1 MRRHGHVSLAMGM
14 ALAMVYML
22 PSYSFLST
30 GASKA
35 APALP
40 ALRGSE
46 VRDDKEFEGFSEQ
59 PGREVMVHFAALAV
73 ALGVLVG
80 VSSPARAFFGT
91 GNSGEVIGEIGTSG
105 LVFKDTL
112 NVERITDPKVSGV
125 TLYQTDFS
133 KSGLDKMMSGNLLQS
148 DSGNSGLACIADGK
162 VLIKPD
168 LSKDKGGEEIF
179 NETKGLG
186 KALKVRRVYD
196 EKGKN
201 LVYVVYTERL
211 QKGEDPNGSRFKS
224 AACAIHVDGTQ

>member
-1 MRRHGHVSLAMGM
+1 ML
-14 ALAMVYML
+14 LCML
-22 PSYSFLST
+22 PSRSFLST
-30 GASKA
+30 CASRA
-35 APALP
+35 APVLP
-40 ALRGSE
+40 AFRGSDAKDN
-46 VRDDKEFEGFSEQ
+46 REFQGFSEQ
-59 PGREVMVHFAALAV
+59 ASSEVMVRLAALAV
-73 ALGVLVG
+73 MLGVMAG

-133 KSGLDKMMSGNLLQS
+133 KSGIDKMMSGNLLQS

-186 KALKVRRVYD
+186 KSLKVRRVYD
-196 EKGKN
+196 EKSKN

-211 QKGEDPNGSRFKS
+211 QKGEDANGSRFKS
-224 AACAIHVDGTQ
+224 SACAIHVDGTQ